1 MNLTVEIPEPL
12 ASSLAAE
19 GADVARRVLEALAL
33 EQFKSG
39 LLTESELRQA
49 LSFETRY
56 ELDGFLKQHE
66 VWLDYT
72 IEDFDREMAAL
83 DRLGL

>member
-12 ASSLAAE
+12 ASSLAA
-19 GADVARRVLEALAL
+19 GGGDIARRVLEALAL

-49 LSFETRY
+49 LNFETRY
-56 ELDGFLKQHE
+56 ELDGFLKRHE
-66 VWLDYT
+66 VWLDYG